1 MIETMKHL
9 RDESESAVDGNEV
22 DGNEEV
28 EEAGQVGDEEV
39 GEGGERGVV
48 CWPKVVSDS

>member
-9 RDESESAVDGNEV
+9 RDESESAV